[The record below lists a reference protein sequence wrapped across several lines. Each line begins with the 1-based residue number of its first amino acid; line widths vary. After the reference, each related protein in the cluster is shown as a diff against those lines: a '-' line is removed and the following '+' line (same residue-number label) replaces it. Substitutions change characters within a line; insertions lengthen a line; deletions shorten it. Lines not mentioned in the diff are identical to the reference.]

1 MKREIKF
8 RAWNIEKGRWSND
21 DDSYWGDGDN
31 FTPVENVNINL
42 DSENFTFEQYT
53 GLEDKNGKEIYEGD
67 IVKLDYEETKIRN
80 EPDVCEGVFTEYQEK
95 HEGIFEITFNK
106 NWAAFVLI
114 IHDTNIVEESL
125 GDAKYSVEVI
135 GNIHEN
141 PELLEEEK

>member
-1 MKREIKF
+1 MKRDVKF
-8 RAWNIEKGRWSND
+8 RFWDEDLKTYKYDYYLID
-21 DDSYWGDGDN
+21 TIGDLHDEYGGSDR
-31 FTPVENVNINL
+31 
-42 DSENFTFEQYT
+42 SEVIIEQYT

-67 IVKLDYEETKIRN
+67 IVRLDYEETKIRN
-80 EPDVCEGVFTEYQEK
+80 KPDVCEGVFTEYQER

-114 IHDTNIVEESL
+114 IPDTNIVEESL

-141 PELLEEEK
+141 PELLEKDS